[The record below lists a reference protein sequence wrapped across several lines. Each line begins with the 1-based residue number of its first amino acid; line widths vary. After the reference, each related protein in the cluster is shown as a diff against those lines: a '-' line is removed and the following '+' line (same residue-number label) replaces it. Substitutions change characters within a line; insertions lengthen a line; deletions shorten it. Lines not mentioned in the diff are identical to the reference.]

1 MMFRRL
7 LPLQCR
13 DTTRA
18 EAKEAY
24 SRDLKIEISES
35 RRNEQN
41 FSNQLIQFSILFRD

>member
-1 MMFRRL
+1 MFRRDTTT
-7 LPLQCR
+7 QCR

-41 FSNQLIQFSILFRD
+41 FSNQPIQFAILFRD